1 MWTENFQ
8 MYKLDL
14 EKEEEPE
21 VKSSTFTGSWRKQ
34 GNLKIYIYLWFINY
48 VKVFDCVDDNKDGN
62 TLPASWETCMQVK
75 KQWLE
80 PDMEQWTG
88 SNLGKEYVKVAYCHP
103 AYLTY
108 MQSTSCEI
116 LGWMNHKLES
126 RLSGEI
132 STTSDMQMIPL

>member
-88 SNLGKEYVKVAYCHP
+88 SKLGKGYVKDIHYQSAF
-103 AYLTY
+103 LT
-108 MQSTSCEI
+108 
-116 LGWMNHKLES
+116 
-126 RLSGEI
+126 
-132 STTSDMQMIPL
+132 